1 MKKRH
6 VLGWLGFI
14 LLVIVTA
21 AIVVALNIGTILKPN
36 IETNLTSLLG
46 TPVKITD
53 LKVNLWQG
61 KIAIDGLTVQNPSGY
76 RNPLLMRVGQIQMQV
91 EWQSLLGNTLH
102 LQELSIKSISIDME
116 QKLPNNNLLDVLKNL
131 QKPNPSQPN
140 APEKKIK
147 IDRFTLDNFQI
158 RARLNQ
164 FGVNLASVNAEISSL
179 RLNNLG
185 SDSDQGVLMRDALS
199 QILLEALTKTLK
211 QNNTVVAREL
221 LRVLPQA
228 PQPATGKPA
237 AK

>member
-6 VLGWLGFI
+6 ILGWLGFI

-21 AIVVALNIGTILKPN
+21 AIVVALNIGTILKPS

-91 EWQSLLGNTLH
+91 EWKSLLGNTLH
-102 LQELSIKSISIDME
+102 LQELGIKSISIDME
-116 QKLPNNNLLDVLKNL
+116 QKLPNNNLLDVLRNL
-131 QKPNPSQPN
+131 QKPSPTQPN

-164 FGVNLASVNAEISSL
+164 FGVNLASVDAEISSL

-185 SDSDQGVLMRDALS
+185 SGSDQGVLMRDALS

>member
-1 MKKRH
+1 
-6 VLGWLGFI
+6 
-14 LLVIVTA
+14 
-21 AIVVALNIGTILKPN
+21 
-36 IETNLTSLLG
+36 
-46 TPVKITD
+46 
-53 LKVNLWQG
+53 
-61 KIAIDGLTVQNPSGY
+61 
-76 RNPLLMRVGQIQMQV
+76 
-91 EWQSLLGNTLH
+91 
-102 LQELSIKSISIDME
+102 ISIDME
-116 QKLPNNNLLDVLKNL
+116 QKLPNNNLLDVLRNL
-131 QKPNPSQPN
+131 QKPSPTQPN

-164 FGVNLASVNAEISSL
+164 FGVNLASVDAEISSL

-185 SDSDQGVLMRDALS
+185 SGSDQGVLMRDALS